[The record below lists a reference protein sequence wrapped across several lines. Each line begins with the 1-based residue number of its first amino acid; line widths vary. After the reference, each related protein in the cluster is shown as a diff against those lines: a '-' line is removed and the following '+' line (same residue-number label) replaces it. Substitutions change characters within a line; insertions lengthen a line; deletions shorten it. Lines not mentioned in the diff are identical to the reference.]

1 MVDVATQDYW
11 ESMNK
16 EKVLQ
21 RSVKIPS
28 RNGTNF
34 VAGQEIIIHIDP
46 SLKYF
51 DPSETYLEGNVKI
64 NMPTLLQTNPL
75 AQDGATPTRLQLDAE
90 TGVQCLCRTIR
101 ISDRNGV
108 ELESIEN
115 YNTMV
120 ALKYDYQTYNSLR
133 GKRALTECS
142 SFHNTENRSTRQG
155 TKSVANNINYNP
167 FSELENTDPMSASFT
182 NADNMIDAKF
192 CIPLHTGIFSSESK
206 VFPNAMLGGIQISI
220 LLEDPNRVFRQL
232 DSAMRYRR
240 LLCNPEFHG
249 TSAGGASV
257 NLNGSFN
264 TIFLSTRNSQKD
276 FPQQCPFVVG
286 ERLGF
291 QRFVAGNASI
301 AEFVSASGV
310 PVIKSI
316 GMDTD
321 FIKITLNSS
330 VTMNTIGLQPSDNVP
345 IFVYSRS
352 VNDAPS
358 YDATYN
364 VKDVNLIVGE
374 VIPSPEVESQMMSD
388 LKAGGK
394 MVYDFMSVRNYKHS
408 QLSTDRVNNI
418 RIPLQESKAKALL
431 CVPTDATVYNSKEA
445 INASNTYKIKKTE
458 TSTGNIDFYLRS
470 NRSGLEGI
478 SDFISNYQF
487 LYNGRLQPNR
497 RVALGKVSTGDSID
511 AQHLIE
517 LDKSLTASKIFGH
530 SFQRF
535 NQNFVIGRALAIG
548 EGVYDA
554 RNKDFVLQ
562 VEYNETTAPTKN
574 KLWMNFCFHI
584 RTIEIEANGNVRVIV

>member
-1 MVDVATQDYW
+1 MVDVETQDFW
-11 ESMNK
+11 SAMNK

-28 RNGTNF
+28 RNGTDF
-34 VAGQEIIIHIDP
+34 VAGQEIIIQIDP

-51 DPSETYLEGNVKI
+51 DPSECYLEGFVKI
-64 NMPTLLQTNPL
+64 NMPSLLQTNPL

-90 TGVQCLCRTIR
+90 IGAQVLCRTIR

-120 ALKYDYQTYNSLR
+120 ALKYDYQTNDSLR

-142 SFHNTENRSTRQG
+142 SFYNSENRATRLG
-155 TKSVANNINYNP
+155 TKSHANNLNYNP
-167 FSELENTDPMSASFT
+167 FSEVADTDALSASFSNT
-182 NADNMIDAKF
+182 NSMIDAKF
-192 CIPLHTGIFSSESK
+192 CIPLHTGIFGSESK

-220 LLEDPNRVFRQL
+220 LLEDTNRVFRQL
-232 DSAMRYRR
+232 DSVMRYRR
-240 LLCNPEFHG
+240 LTCNPEFLG
-249 TSAGGASV
+249 KTVGGASV
-257 NLNGSFN
+257 GLNGSFN
-264 TIFLSTRNSQKD
+264 TFILNDRNSQHD
-276 FPQQCPFVVG
+276 FAQQCPFVVG

-301 AEFVSASGV
+301 VEFVSASGV
-310 PVIKSI
+310 PVIKEISV
-316 GMDTD
+316 DTD
-321 FIKITLNSS
+321 LIKITLNSS
-330 VTMNTIGLQPSDNVP
+330 VKVNTIGFDSNLSP

-374 VIPSPEVESQMMSD
+374 VIPSPQVESQMMAD

-408 QLSTDRVNNI
+408 QLATDRVNNI
-418 RIPLQESKAKALL
+418 RIPLQESKAKALF
-431 CVPTDATVYNSKEA
+431 CIPTDGTVYSSKEA

-458 TSTGNIDFYLRS
+458 STVGDLDYYLRS

-478 SDFISNYQF
+478 SDFITNYQF

-497 RVALGKVSTGDSID
+497 RVPLSKVSTGISID

-517 LDKSLTASKIFGH
+517 LNKCLSSSKIFGH

-535 NQNFVIGRALAIG
+535 NQNFVIGRALALG

-562 VEYNETTAPTKN
+562 VEYNETAPPTKN

-584 RTIEIEANGNVRVIV
+584 RTIEIEANGNVRVIT

>member
-1 MVDVATQDYW
+1 MVDVETQDYW
-11 ESMNK
+11 QAMNK
-16 EKVLQ
+16 EKVFQ
-21 RSVKIPS
+21 RSVKIPA
-28 RNGTNF
+28 RNGTDY

-51 DPSETYLEGNVKI
+51 DPSECYLEGFVKI
-64 NMPTLLQTNPL
+64 NLPTLIQSNPL

-90 TGVQCLCRTIR
+90 TGAQCLCRTIR
-101 ISDRNGV
+101 ISDKNGV

-120 ALKYDYQTYNSLR
+120 ALKYDYQTYDSLR
-133 GKRALTECS
+133 GKRALTELTG
-142 SFHNTENRSTRQG
+142 FNNTENRATRLS
-155 TKSVANNINYNP
+155 TKSVANNLNYLP
-167 FSELENTDPMSASFT
+167 FSDVGDTDPINASFS
-182 NADNMIDAKF
+182 NDNSMVDAKF
-192 CIPLHTGIFSSESK
+192 CIPLHTGIFSAESK
-206 VFPNAMLGGIQISI
+206 VFPNAMLGGISISI

-240 LLCNPEFHG
+240 LTSNPEFFG
-249 TSAGGASV
+249 LTVGGASV
-257 NLNGSFN
+257 NNNASFN
-264 TIFLSTRNSQKD
+264 EFILSDRNSQNTA
-276 FPQQCPFVVG
+276 PQQCPFTIG

-291 QRFVAGNASI
+291 QRYVAGSASI

-310 PVIKSI
+310 PVIKEI
-316 GMDTD
+316 GMDGD

-330 VTMNTIGLQPSDNVP
+330 VQIGAKGLDSSTSP

-364 VKDVNLIVGE
+364 VKNVNLIVGE
-374 VIPSPEVESQMMSD
+374 VMPSPEVESQMMNE

-431 CVPTDATVYNSKEA
+431 CVPTDGTVYSTKEN
-445 INASNTYKIKKTE
+445 INASNTYVIKKNE
-458 TSTGNIDFYLRS
+458 LKDSSNVDYYLRS

-478 SDFISNYQF
+478 SDHLTNYQF

-497 RVALGKVSTGDSID
+497 RVPCSKVSSGDSID
-511 AQHLIE
+511 AQQLIE
-517 LDKSLTASKIFGH
+517 LDKALTSAKIFGH

-535 NQNFVIGRALAIG
+535 NQNFIIGRQLSAG
-548 EGVYDA
+548 QGVYDA

-562 VEYNETTAPTKN
+562 VEYNESTAPTKN
-574 KLWMNFCFHI
+574 KLWNNFCFHI